1 METFVD
7 VYVNANGEKA
17 SVIFKK
23 INEMGLKYHIGEH
36 DFINDWKGIAK
47 ISDELEL
54 ADRIQTKL
62 RGTGAILKFTT
73 IR

>member
-7 VYVNANGEKA
+7 VFVSADGEKA

-23 INEMGLKYHIGEH
+23 INEIGLKYHIGEH
-36 DFINDWKGIAK
+36 DFIYDWNHIVK

-54 ADRIQTKL
+54 ADRIQSKL
-62 RGTGAILKFTT
+62 KGTGTILKFTT

>member
-7 VYVNANGEKA
+7 VYVSADGEKA

-36 DFINDWKGIAK
+36 DFIYDWKGIAK
-47 ISDELEL
+47 ISDELDL
-54 ADRIQTKL
+54 ADKIQSKL
-62 RGTGAILKFTT
+62 RGTAAILKFTT

>member
-1 METFVD
+1 
-7 VYVNANGEKA
+7 
-17 SVIFKK
+17 
-23 INEMGLKYHIGEH
+23 MGIKYHIGEH
-36 DFINDWKGIAK
+36 DFIYDWNGIAK

-62 RGTGAILKFTT
+62 RGTGANLKFTT

>member
-7 VYVNANGEKA
+7 VYVSADGEKA

-36 DFINDWKGIAK
+36 DFINIGKA
-47 ISDELEL
+47 SQ
-54 ADRIQTKL
+54 RYQMKL
-62 RGTGAILKFTT
+62 N
-73 IR
+73 